1 MSAAEPG
8 FSKMGFAKTFVLP
21 CLLIF
26 VVPAAGLAF
35 FLHAESRFDAQARES
50 ILRQISEDRKL
61 SAEERAEAIEQASTL
76 RFSRLIQ
83 DPNIAQGADDTV
95 RFNYATFRWMIRL
108 SLLSILASVLVF
120 ALAGVCVVCSLS
132 SQRMQYWSLSVGWQ
146 VLRIY
151 AAFQTLVQGIV
162 AVALSFWVTALWL
175 QMYSVKLIAI
185 VGIFALVGIAAVVA
199 AIFKRVDMTFD
210 VAGTLLDPTRAGRF
224 CEELNSI
231 ARKVNTP
238 PPDQVIVGIDDNFFV
253 TEVPVRV
260 DGKKIS
266 GRTLFASLSLLKQL
280 DAAEADGVL
289 AHELAHFSG
298 SDTFYSKKI
307 APLLERYQRYLVAL
321 HHGGVGQLVFPVMY
335 CFRMLFELSLRQRQ
349 RQREFRADRIAA
361 ETTSS
366 RDMAG
371 ALLRIG
377 AYSKFRIDIQRNLF
391 KEERVLE
398 TANIAEQIAA
408 GFPSFALR
416 FAAEHDIGE
425 LRAAHPF
432 DSHPSLA
439 DRLEAVGVPLSPQ
452 TAESLLGRAGDG
464 GWYRM
469 IDNAEEIERQQW
481 NDFESKFRKAHEA
494 SLAYRFLP
502 ETEEE
507 CAVVVKA
514 FPEVLAECS
523 AGRLTMNY
531 VGLHFSGWQTPIKF
545 EEIKQC
551 QVENGVLSIHYQRGG
566 MKKETLKVNAFGK
579 QQQAVI
585 DTIGRY
591 WGRHQTAVAYQSEKQ
606 AEQAAAVSAT
616 IAGS

>member
-1 MSAAEPG
+1 MSAAAPG
-8 FSKMGFAKTFVLP
+8 LSKMGFAKTFVLP

-26 VVPAAGLAF
+26 VVPAIGIAF
-35 FLHAESRFDAQARES
+35 FLHAESRFDAQARQS
-50 ILRQISEDRKL
+50 ILQQINQDRSL
-61 SAEERAEAIEQASTL
+61 SAEERAAVIEKASTL

-83 DPNIAQGADDTV
+83 DPQIAQGVDSTV
-95 RFNYATFRWMIRL
+95 VFNYATFRWMIRL
-108 SLLSILASVLVF
+108 SFLSILASVLVF
-120 ALAGVCVVCSLS
+120 ALAGVCVFLSLS
-132 SQRMQYWSLSVGWQ
+132 SQRAQYWSLSVGWQ

-151 AAFQTLVQGIV
+151 AAFQTLAQGIV
-162 AVALSFWVTALWL
+162 AVALSYWVTALWL

-185 VGIFALVGIAAVVA
+185 AGIFALVGVATVVA
-199 AIFKRVDMTFD
+199 AIFKRVDMTLD

-224 CEELNSI
+224 WEELKGI
-231 ARKVNTP
+231 AGKVGTLA
-238 PPDQVIVGIDDNFFV
+238 PDQVIVGIDDNFFV

-280 DAAEADGVL
+280 DTAEADGVL

-298 SDTFYSKKI
+298 SDTYYSKKI
-307 APLLERYQRYLVAL
+307 APLLERYQRYLIAL
-321 HHGGVGQLVFPVMY
+321 HSGGVGQLVFPVMY
-335 CFRMLFELSLRQRQ
+335 CFRMLFELSLKQRA

-361 ETTSS
+361 ETTSP

-377 AYSKFRIDIQRNLF
+377 AYSKFRNDVQRNLF

-398 TANIAEQIAA
+398 SANIAEQIGA
-408 GFPSFALR
+408 GFPAFALR
-416 FAAEHDIGE
+416 FAAEHDLGE

-432 DSHPSLA
+432 DSHPSTA
-439 DRLEAVGVPLSPQ
+439 DRLEAVGVQLSPQ

-464 GWYRM
+464 GWFRM
-469 IDNAEEIERQQW
+469 IDNAEELERQQW
-481 NDFESKFRKAHEA
+481 NDFEAKFRQAHEA

-514 FPEVLAECS
+514 FPEVRLECS
-523 AGRLTMNY
+523 AGRLTMNH
-531 VGLHFSGWQTPIKF
+531 VGLQFSTWETPIGF

-551 QVENGVLSIHYQRGG
+551 QVDNGVLVIQFDRGG
-566 MKKETLKVNAFGK
+566 IKKESFKVAAFGS
-579 QQQAVI
+579 QQKGVVDA
-585 DTIGRY
+585 IGRY
-591 WGRHQTAVAYQSEKQ
+591 WGRHQHAVAYQTEKQ
-606 AEQAAAVSAT
+606 AEQAAAATTAVS
-616 IAGS
+616 G

>member
-35 FLHAESRFDAQARES
+35 FLHAEGRFDAQARES
-50 ILRQISEDRKL
+50 LVGQINQDHRL
-61 SAEERAEAIEQASTL
+61 SAEARAQAIKQASTL

-83 DPNIAQGADDTV
+83 DPKIADKVDGTL

-108 SLLSILASVLVF
+108 SALSILASVLVF
-120 ALAGVCVVCSLS
+120 ALAGVCVLSSLS

-151 AAFQTLVQGIV
+151 AAFQTLAQGIV
-162 AVALSFWVTALWL
+162 AVGLSFWVTALWAH
-175 QMYSVKLIAI
+175 MYSVKLIAI
-185 VGIFALVGIAAVVA
+185 VGILAIVGMVTVLA
-199 AIFKRVDMTFD
+199 AIFKRVDMTFG
-210 VAGTLLDPTRAGRF
+210 VEGTLLDSARGGRF
-224 CEELNSI
+224 FEELGAI
-231 ARKVNTP
+231 ARKVGTL

-253 TEVPVRV
+253 TEVPVQV
-260 DGKKIS
+260 EGKKIS

-307 APLLERYQRYLVAL
+307 APLLARYQRYLEAL
-321 HHGGVGQLVFPVMY
+321 YHGGVGRLVFPVMY
-335 CFRMLFELSLRQRQ
+335 CFRALFELSLQQRA

-361 ETTSS
+361 ETTSP
-366 RDMAG
+366 RDVAG
-371 ALLRIG
+371 ALLRVG
-377 AYSKFRIDIQRNLF
+377 AYSKFRNDVQQNLF

-408 GFPSFALR
+408 GFPAFALR
-416 FAAEHDIGE
+416 FAGEHNIGE
-425 LRAAHPF
+425 LRASHPF
-432 DSHPSLA
+432 DSHPSTA
-439 DRLEAVGVPLSPQ
+439 DRMEAVGVQLSPA
-452 TAESLLGRAGDG
+452 TAESLLGRPGDG

-481 NDFESKFRKAHEA
+481 NDFESKFRQAHET

-507 CAVVVKA
+507 NAVVVKA
-514 FPEVLAECS
+514 FPEIRVEGS
-523 AGRLTMNY
+523 GGRLTMNH
-531 VGLHFSGWQTPIKF
+531 VGLHFASWQTPIKF

-551 QVENGVLSIHYQRGG
+551 KLENGVLGIQYQRDGI
-566 MKKETLKVNAFGK
+566 KRESLKVKAFGK

-585 DTIGRY
+585 DAIGRY
-591 WGRHQTAVAYQSEKQ
+591 WGRHQHAVAYQAQKR
-606 AEQAAAVSAT
+606 AEQAAAAMTS
-616 IAGS
+616 G